1 MTMFRKKWQ
10 VPLFCTL
17 LIFGL
22 LMSAQYNTQVAV
34 LNSLASQSSEDL
46 VTLVKQL
53 NEKRIQLEQEVTG
66 LEGTKR
72 SLDQQAAAD
81 STLVA
86 SLKNEL
92 KQLQVIDGNVP
103 VHGPGIKIT
112 ITQDS
117 NLYYRDLIDLINE
130 LWASGAE
137 AIAINEYRIM
147 NNTVIYEAE
156 DVNHNLIITL
166 NNKPLLSPVIIKAVG
181 HPDTLEKGLT
191 FSGGIIDTLNI
202 YQVFPVIKKQED
214 LVIPIASSHFSSK
227 YLKR

>member
-103 VHGPGIKIT
+103 VHGP
-112 ITQDS
+112 
-117 NLYYRDLIDLINE
+117 E
-130 LWASGAE
+130 
-137 AIAINEYRIM
+137 
-147 NNTVIYEAE
+147 
-156 DVNHNLIITL
+156 
-166 NNKPLLSPVIIKAVG
+166 
-181 HPDTLEKGLT
+181 
-191 FSGGIIDTLNI
+191 
-202 YQVFPVIKKQED
+202 
-214 LVIPIASSHFSSK
+214 
-227 YLKR
+227 